1 MVGLILAS
9 AVSRSTPSFHNPGH
23 LRMWYSTPL
32 RSFDPHLVTAILIL
46 IIIAG
51 VGWFIYFQIKN
62 RTAED
67 KVETNPDEK
76 VFQELVVK
84 QKVILNKL
92 LELEEL
98 HKSGNIT
105 VDEYE
110 KKESLYR
117 EHLVKVKME
126 LQRFMD

>member
-9 AVSRSTPSFHNPGH
+9 AVTRSTPSFHNPGH
-23 LRMWYSTPL
+23 LRMWYSSPL
-32 RSFDPHLVTAILIL
+32 RSFDPHLFTAILVL
-46 IIIAG
+46 IVVAG
-51 VGWFIYFQIKN
+51 VGWFIYFQLKH
-62 RTAED
+62 RASEE
-67 KVETNPDEK
+67 KVDGNPDEK

-92 LELEEL
+92 LELEEM
-98 HKSGNIT
+98 HKGGNLP
-105 VDEYE
+105 DEEYE
-110 KKESLYR
+110 KKASIYR

>member
-1 MVGLILAS
+1 MVELMLAS
-9 AVSRSTPSFHNPGH
+9 AISRSAPSFHNPGH

-46 IIIAG
+46 IVVAG
-51 VGWFIYFQIKN
+51 VGWFIYFQMKHN
-62 RTAED
+62 KAEE
-67 KVETNPDEK
+67 KIESNSDEK

-92 LELEEL
+92 LELEESYKAGQL
-98 HKSGNIT
+98 NDH
-105 VDEYE
+105 EYE
-110 KKESLYR
+110 KKDALYR
-117 EHLVKVKME
+117 EHLVKVKVE